1 VITIRAAKE
10 ESSWPSWLTA
20 VLGMLWLGLFP
31 LWHDGSYTRITRAKW
46 MAMLVL
52 TGVTA
57 AVVILAIIVLLCR
70 GRRRM
75 IRLHPAQLLGLG
87 YLAWVALSAWQG
99 SMAGQLNSSGQLT
112 VLWGAV
118 RYEGLITQS
127 CYVAVFLLLS
137 LIRTRLRPV
146 LEAASA
152 ALLLCAGVI
161 ALQYA
166 GYNPFGLF
174 PTGLNVHT
182 SMEFQ
187 GTIGNIDILT
197 AWLCLII
204 PVLLSS
210 WIMKQCSPLAL
221 AAGWTGVLI
230 QLCIEVQSGL
240 IALAVMLALLVALML
255 LRPEARSRG
264 LIVLGGVV
272 LIAVLYLI
280 MEMPWRRD
288 EETIALFARWRWWML
303 LPVAAGAILGLLTWV
318 AARRPG
324 RALRLRWIVALAGV
338 LTALAVLAVYC
349 LPMPENT
356 GLWEL
361 REVLHGRPQD
371 AFGSERLG
379 VWRMTLE
386 MSRDKLLF
394 GTGPDTFMYA
404 LREHMA
410 STGQIVEQNFDN
422 PHNML
427 LAILSGNGLPAL
439 LIFLA
444 LVGVGIR
451 AAVRRKECLPLGL
464 GVGGYLVQGMF
475 TFSICLSAPMFWAVM
490 GLLISLDH
498 NGKDKCDDHQ
508 L

>member
-1 VITIRAAKE
+1 
-10 ESSWPSWLTA
+10 
-20 VLGMLWLGLFP
+20 
-31 LWHDGSYTRITRAKW
+31 
-46 MAMLVL
+46 
-52 TGVTA
+52 
-57 AVVILAIIVLLCR
+57 
-70 GRRRM
+70 
-75 IRLHPAQLLGLG
+75 
-87 YLAWVALSAWQG
+87 
-99 SMAGQLNSSGQLT
+99 
-112 VLWGAV
+112 
-118 RYEGLITQS
+118 
-127 CYVAVFLLLS
+127 
-137 LIRTRLRPV
+137 
-146 LEAASA
+146 
-152 ALLLCAGVI
+152 
-161 ALQYA
+161 
-166 GYNPFGLF
+166 
-174 PTGLNVHT
+174 
-182 SMEFQ
+182 
-187 GTIGNIDILT
+187 
-197 AWLCLII
+197 
-204 PVLLSS
+204 
-210 WIMKQCSPLAL
+210 
-221 AAGWTGVLI
+221 
-230 QLCIEVQSGL
+230 
-240 IALAVMLALLVALML
+240 
-255 LRPEARSRG
+255 
-264 LIVLGGVV
+264 
-272 LIAVLYLI
+272 
-280 MEMPWRRD
+280 
-288 EETIALFARWRWWML
+288 ML

-324 RALRLRWIVALAGV
+324 SALRLRWIVALAGV